1 MTILDDTIKPN
12 LEKLDQ
18 NIAPYY
24 TNLEPWQRGLLLIAL
39 TAFLLFAIYQLTKS
53 EKPVKQ
59 DPKREKEI
67 EERLMRQMAFFKRL
81 RE

>member
-39 TAFLLFAIYQLTKS
+39 TTFLLFAIYQLTKS
-53 EKPVKQ
+53 EKSAKQ

-67 EERLMRQMAFFKRL
+67 EERILRQMAFFKRL